1 MSTVFYIIAT
11 VWFSTL
17 AVWLMYDSQKFAE
30 RVAAIHD
37 HYSVNQSIPI
47 LVMLDAIVNDMW
59 PEREYVFLVNGVD
72 PKTEIIVIGK
82 LLPYIKDNRT
92 RVLLPDDTVV
102 ELPRLVRGEPRPSNR
117 YGKIMFNVQR
127 TVLKLALV

>member
-1 MSTVFYIIAT
+1 MITIFYIINA
-11 VWFSTL
+11 VWFSIL

-37 HYSVNQSIPI
+37 HHSVSQTIQI
-47 LVMLDAIVNDMW
+47 LGTLDAIVNDMW

-72 PKTEIIVIGK
+72 PKTEVIVIGK

-102 ELPRLVRGEPRPSNR
+102 ELPLLVRGEPRPSNR

-127 TVLKLALV
+127 TVLKLAFV